1 MKKDINVNK
10 VVTRLLNIY
19 EQKHKIMTFHM
30 KKINQEY
37 FLVDVDDWLLQEGH
51 VLAHNVLQKNL
62 SELCVN
68 QKTARTLHKL
78 YDLTWN
84 NQHSS
89 LYKIYLNDQLYIVFL
104 KLITYAHQGD
114 FIKGFCIPLN
124 KSADLSF
131 TIDIPVFK
139 RSDFIS

>member
-1 MKKDINVNK
+1 MKKNINVNK

-19 EQKHKIMTFHM
+19 EQKHKLMTFYI
-30 KKINQEY
+30 KKINEEY
-37 FLVDVDDWLLQEGH
+37 VLIDVDDWLLQEGH

-62 SELCVN
+62 NELCIN

-78 YDLTWN
+78 YELTWN

-89 LYKIYLNDQLYIVFL
+89 LYQIYLNDRLYIVFL
-104 KLITYAHQGD
+104 KFITHAHQGGV
-114 FIKGFCIPLN
+114 IKGFCIPLD
-124 KSADLSF
+124 KSTDLSF

-139 RSDFIS
+139 RTDFIF